1 MLPIFAMEVTPPDID
16 VSAFTSTI
24 TGAFGQYFTTDNLAI
39 ILIAALGA
47 GVGLAIFWFAYRF
60 IKRKVTGALKKG
72 TI

>member
-1 MLPIFAMEVTPPDID
+1 MNFFALEATAPDID

-24 TGAFGQYFTTDNLAI
+24 TQAFGKYFTTDNLAI

-47 GVGLAIFWFAYRF
+47 GVGLAVFWFDYRF
-60 IKRKVTGALKKG
+60 IKRKVTGALTKG